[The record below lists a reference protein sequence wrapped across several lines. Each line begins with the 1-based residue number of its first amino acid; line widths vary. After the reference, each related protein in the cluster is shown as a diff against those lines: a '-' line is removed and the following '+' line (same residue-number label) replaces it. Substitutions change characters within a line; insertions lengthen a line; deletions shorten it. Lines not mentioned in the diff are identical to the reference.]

1 MPNDPESLARWQ
13 GKIDAFVET
22 FRLQIDTL
30 FKAID
35 VVEERIKLV
44 GDESQKD
51 VVESSVALSKDVHE
65 LRKEHH
71 ILATK
76 LSNLIARL
84 TVIVAIC
91 SFIGTVVTSLFVA
104 IILKVFMK

>member
-1 MPNDPESLARWQ
+1 MPNSEELSRWQ
-13 GKIDAFVET
+13 GKVDAFVET

-35 VVEERIKLV
+35 VVEERIKLT

-51 VVESSVALSKDVHE
+51 IVESSIALAKDLHE
-65 LRKEHH
+65 IRERHH
-71 ILATK
+71 TLSTR
-76 LSNLIARL
+76 LSNLVARL
-84 TVIVAIC
+84 TVIVSIC